1 MIAGSPNTECMTYTL
16 SWPKPKKAKI
26 IYEITGTTT
35 NTFSSSTR
43 HSAVNKTEEIF
54 SIGIRRL
61 STEHSYKDLH
71 HTGYG
76 FPKYEDDG

>member
-1 MIAGSPNTECMTYTL
+1 MIAGSPNTEIIVCMMYTL
-16 SWPKPKKAKI
+16 SWPEAKRRAKI
-26 IYEITGTTT
+26 IHEITGTTT

-43 HSAVNKTEEIF
+43 HSAVNKTEQIF

-71 HTGYG
+71 S
-76 FPKYEDDG
+76 KI